1 MFLRRYPGCACDIP
15 SACYQ
20 FTWDR
25 NPNWSRYYSESPE
38 IWQYF
43 HDVVERHGL
52 RKYMK
57 LRHTVIAAK
66 WDGEEGLWSIRIRN
80 EENGREFTDTC
91 NVLVNGGGVLKYVS
105 S

>member
-1 MFLRRYPGCACDIP
+1 
-15 SACYQ
+15 
-20 FTWDR
+20 
-25 NPNWSRYYSESPE
+25 
-38 IWQYF
+38 
-43 HDVVERHGL
+43 
-52 RKYMK
+52 MK